1 RSLYGG
7 FSAFLLSAGMGLL
20 GLCGFV
26 GEVMVVLRTW
36 NFAPPDFPDCGKLL
50 GVLAALTVVLTAG
63 YILWTLQR
71 VYLGQNPAYKDSP
84 DISFR
89 ELLCIV
95 PLVVLAVVLGVMPN
109 LLLSWM
115 ETSVTGLVD
124 TLARLGP

>member
-1 RSLYGG
+1 
-7 FSAFLLSAGMGLL
+7 MGLP
-20 GLCGFV
+20 GLRGFV
-26 GEVMVVLRTW
+26 GEVLLVISTP
-36 NFAPPDFPDCGKLL
+36 NFTPPGFPYFGKLL
-50 GVLAALTVVLTAG
+50 AVLAALTVVLTAG

-71 VYLGQNPAYKDSP
+71 VYLGQNPAYKDFP

-115 ETSVTGLVD
+115 ETCVTVLVD
-124 TLARLGP
+124 S